1 MDYTAKSARRKSG
14 VTLRI
19 VKRAALLLIASTV
32 AACASPGVPPGGPV
46 DTEAPEIVRIAPDS
60 GQTGTRPRDVIFRF
74 NEVVSE
80 RPAAAQSL
88 GALFLI
94 SPRDGE
100 PRVDWNREEVA
111 VRPRRGWRANTAY
124 TVTMLPGI
132 SDLRGNVR
140 NTGAVTTFATG
151 ATFPTGRITG
161 TLFNW
166 AEGRVMTRGLV
177 EARPHSDTTLSYV
190 ASTDSAGGYVLANV
204 PAGSYVVRGIGDDN
218 NNRGLDPREPWDS
231 AAVTLGETAAVDL
244 YGFVHDSTGS
254 RIQNISIVDSVT
266 IQLSF
271 DNPLS
276 IAQPLTPANVQVRA
290 PDSTAVAVI
299 SVTLPPPDTTAAARS
314 MKRPIPSR
322 TVTVRLGRP
331 LRVSTSYRVRVTGA
345 RNLMGVARDSESLL
359 AVPATFP
366 STTRPPAAAPASSA
380 TPPAPVKR

>member
-1 MDYTAKSARRKSG
+1 MDVTARPAGGKSG

-19 VKRAALLLIASTV
+19 VMRAALMLSVLTV
-32 AACASPGVPPGGPV
+32 VACASPGVPPGGPV

-80 RPAAAQSL
+80 RPAGAQSL

-100 PRVDWNREEVA
+100 PRVDWSREEVA

-177 EARPHSDTTLSYV
+177 EARPRSDTTLAYV
-190 ASTDSAGGYVLANV
+190 ASTDSAGGYVIANV
-204 PAGSYVVRGIGDDN
+204 PPGSYVVRGIGDDN

-231 AAVTLGETAAVDL
+231 AAVTLGETSAVDL
-244 YGFVHDSTGS
+244 YAFVHDSTGT
-254 RIQNISIVDSVT
+254 RLQNISVVDSVT
-266 IQLSF
+266 IRLSF

-290 PDSTAVAVI
+290 PDSTAVPIV

-314 MKRPIPSR
+314 LKRPVPSR
-322 TVTVRLGRP
+322 AVTVRLGRP
-331 LRVSTSYRVRVTGA
+331 LRVSTSYRVRVTGVQ
-345 RNLMGVARDSESLL
+345 NLMGVARNSESLL

-366 STTRPPAAAPASSA
+366 PAANPPAAVPAASTA
-380 TPPAPVKR
+380 PPAPVKR